1 MAVAS
6 SHYDIARFGSEVVR
20 FSPKQSDVLMV
31 LGTINDKMG
40 PVLKQIYDQMAEPKW
55 GHLDGRL
62 RNLPRILNYDKFEF
76 DVPVGERGDVYD
88 RYLVRIEEIR
98 PRSTSVPQFAY
109 LLVFTPTRLQYVA
122 ILHREQ
128 NGLIG
133 LQRFCPYATS
143 RSLNTIQ

>member
-1 MAVAS
+1 MRRYNPCFVRPVFRTTFGNGFPN
-6 SHYDIARFGSEVVR
+6 YD
-20 FSPKQSDVLMV
+20 
-31 LGTINDKMG
+31 
-40 PVLKQIYDQMAEPKW
+40 
-55 GHLDGRL
+55 
-62 RNLPRILNYDKFEF
+62 YDKFEF

-98 PRSTSVPQFAY
+98 PRSASVPQFAY

>member
-1 MAVAS
+1 M
-6 SHYDIARFGSEVVR
+6 
-20 FSPKQSDVLMV
+20 
-31 LGTINDKMG
+31 
-40 PVLKQIYDQMAEPKW
+40 
-55 GHLDGRL
+55 GHLDGCL
-62 RNLPRILNYDKFEF
+62 RNLRRILNYDKFEF